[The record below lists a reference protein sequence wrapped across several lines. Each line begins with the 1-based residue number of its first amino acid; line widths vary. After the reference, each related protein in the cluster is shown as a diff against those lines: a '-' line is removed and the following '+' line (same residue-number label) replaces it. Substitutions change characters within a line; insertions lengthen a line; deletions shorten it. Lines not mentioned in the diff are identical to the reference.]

1 LYDAT
6 TTLWIYKLHKPNL
19 LDFAKKDPSHPENTT
34 FTKRTINGYETIIA
48 DFTSYEAWNNEQV
61 AMAILP
67 GAIKPEPIKRKI
79 AYIRYKNFVYVL
91 KSGSLFSENEV
102 ERFEKILNSLKF
114 IY

>member
-1 LYDAT
+1 MAILPGA
-6 TTLWIYKLHKPNL
+6 IKPNL